1 MQAGTLTPI
10 RKMAGVIAVG
20 ALLASAAVA
29 AQGPSAPG
37 GPRPQD
43 PRVPPTESAPTFSKD
58 VAPIFYKNC
67 VSCHRPGEIAPMSLI
82 TYRDVRPWAKS
93 IRAKVLAREMPP
105 WHADPQH
112 GKFRNDLSLAER
124 DIDTIVKWANAG
136 AREGNPAEMPA
147 LPKLPEGWQIGTPD
161 AVFQMPV
168 EYAMRSSR
176 TIEKMA
182 AS

>member
-1 MQAGTLTPI
+1 MRIWTFTPI
-10 RKMAGVIAVG
+10 RRTVGIVAVG
-20 ALLASAAVA
+20 ALLGSAAVL
-29 AQGPSAPG
+29 AQAG
-37 GPRPQD
+37 RPQD

-82 TYRDVRPWAKS
+82 SYRDVRPWAKS

-136 AREGNPAEMPA
+136 AREETG
-147 LPKLPEGWQIGTPD
+147 
-161 AVFQMPV
+161 
-168 EYAMRSSR
+168 
-176 TIEKMA
+176 
-182 AS
+182 